1 MDSKNLS
8 IEVFKTTEILYRDIK
23 DNPSLP
29 LVLSNF
35 RINSGETPISIANC
49 SCVILLSFL
58 YLITLYATTSIIL
71 LLKTK
76 SLLNFV
82 IKSPKLI
89 VHFFNIFLCKVQLYI
104 FSFLIYN
111 INNEFINQKEL
122 SQIIGKNIKKYRTST
137 FIDGKKLTQEK
148 LAEAINVSVSLI
160 SNLESSKSNK
170 GISIINLYKI
180 SVVLNTPISKFF
192 EVSNEYKK

>member
-1 MDSKNLS
+1 M
-8 IEVFKTTEILYRDIK
+8 
-23 DNPSLP
+23 
-29 LVLSNF
+29 
-35 RINSGETPISIANC
+35 
-49 SCVILLSFL
+49 
-58 YLITLYATTSIIL
+58 
-71 LLKTK
+71 
-76 SLLNFV
+76 
-82 IKSPKLI
+82 
-89 VHFFNIFLCKVQLYI
+89 
-104 FSFLIYN
+104 
-111 INNEFINQKEL
+111 NQKEL

-170 GISIINLYKI
+170 GISIII